1 MEWRKPKGLSEETG
15 VRKLIR
21 PNSPLVPPLSGTD
34 DYIKRDGESVD
45 VQIRAVLP
53 AAPTKSNLYA
63 ANGLNIAIGKQVA
76 DSKTGVVATRTDKA
90 VFPSAKISNL
100 TYTIHI
106 AIAVFDFCK
115 ELFI

>member
-1 MEWRKPKGLSEETG
+1 
-15 VRKLIR
+15 
-21 PNSPLVPPLSGTD
+21 VPPLSWAD

-53 AAPTKSNLYA
+53 TAPTQSSLYD

-76 DSKTGVVATRTDKA
+76 DIKAGVVARRA
-90 VFPSAKISNL
+90 FPPAKIANL
-100 TYTIHI
+100 TFTTHI

-115 ELFI
+115 ELVI